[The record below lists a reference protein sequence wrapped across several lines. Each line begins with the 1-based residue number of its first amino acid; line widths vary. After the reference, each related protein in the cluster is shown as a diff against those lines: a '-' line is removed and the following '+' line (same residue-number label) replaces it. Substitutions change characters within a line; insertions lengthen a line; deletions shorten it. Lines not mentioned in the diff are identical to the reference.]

1 MYDNLKDLINS
12 KDYELKDILYKIN
25 IVWAKKYITTEQME
39 ELEELAR
46 QNALAENSYVPLQE
60 QIEDIYSK
68 LAQITSRLDNLE
80 NEEGTGEE
88 EPTEP
93 VEEYP
98 EYVQPTGA
106 HDAYNTGD
114 KITYNGKKYIC
125 KINGCV
131 WDPDTCPAGWKE
143 VVEDT
148 VESEE

>member
-106 HDAYNTGD
+106 HDAYHLGD

-125 KINGCV
+125 ELDNCV
-131 WDPDTCPAGWKE
+131 WNPDTYPAGWE
-143 VVEDT
+143 FVE
-148 VESEE
+148 EE